1 MKTLFTLI
9 ALFFCVCSLM
19 MTSAINAGPVLAL
32 WAVVAMLMAIA
43 WEKK

>member
-1 MKTLFTLI
+1 MKVLFTLI
-9 ALFFCVCSLM
+9 AIFFCIGSLM
-19 MTSAINAGPVLAL
+19 MTAAINAGPVLAL